1 MNRFMAFAAGA
12 LCGALVGAVVA
23 LLLTPM
29 SGAEMQEQAR
39 TRFDEIVEEGRK
51 AAEQRRAELERQ
63 LRQLQGKEPA

>member
-12 LCGALVGAVVA
+12 VCGAVVGAVVA

-29 SGAEMQEQAR
+29 SGAELQEQAR
-39 TRFDEIVEEGRK
+39 ARFEEIAEEGRK

>member
-12 LCGALVGAVVA
+12 LCGALVGALVA

>member
-12 LCGALVGAVVA
+12 LCGAVVGAVVA

-29 SGAEMQEQAR
+29 SGAELQEQAR
-39 TRFDEIVEEGRK
+39 TRFEDIAEEGRK

>member
-39 TRFDEIVEEGRK
+39 TRFEEIAEEGRK

-63 LRQLQGKEPA
+63 LRQLQGKEAT